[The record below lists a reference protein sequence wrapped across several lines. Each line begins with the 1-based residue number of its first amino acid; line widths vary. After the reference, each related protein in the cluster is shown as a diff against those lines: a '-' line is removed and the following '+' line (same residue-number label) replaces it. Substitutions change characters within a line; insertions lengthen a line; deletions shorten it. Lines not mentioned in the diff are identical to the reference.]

1 VELDNKRKIQEAND
15 GGGPPQMTEKEKR
28 IAELKK
34 ALLAP

>member
-1 VELDNKRKIQEAND
+1 VELDNKSKIQEAND
-15 GGGPPQMTEKEKR
+15 GVGPQMTEKEKR